1 MKSHTSVQSSEILL
15 LETPFLSQSGGEEVK
30 AYMQSKYNLA
40 LLALGSYVKA
50 HSDLQ
55 VSLINM
61 SKDRI
66 NEEELI
72 GLLRSSSPK
81 VVGVSLYSYSLAT
94 SYRIISRIK
103 QEFPETHV
111 CVGGPHVSIF
121 PQETVQLPN
130 IDSIVLGDGE
140 VPFME
145 VCRQITS
152 ENKLTLETLP
162 LGVYTKE
169 YPGKEGEL
177 LSSTFE
183 EMNALPPS
191 DLNLLGDYK
200 RYRDFLSNKVMGI
213 LSTSRG
219 CPYICNYCWSEFS
232 RYRDFSVEYMI
243 NIMRQYKEAG
253 VEYIEFW
260 DETFNPNDKRIKE
273 FANALLKADL
283 GLTWAI
289 RGAVVNHISY
299 DDMVKL
305 KKTGL
310 KVIQFGVESLNP
322 RLLQYLNKKLDYEK
336 VNNAIKT
343 CHKAGIR
350 TVANMIVN
358 IQGQT
363 REEMHEDFDRLKQLK
378 PTFVS
383 ISIYNWA
390 PGTSHYLK
398 ALEEK
403 VIPLDFWRE
412 HALNPME
419 EDPIVHPVTEVPI
432 KEVYKMRDNFVR
444 NYYFNPAYI
453 FNYLK
458 LMSPSEFL
466 GTFNVAR
473 LMLKGKIKSMI
484 DNFSNS
490 SEASS
495 EATDFP
501 LTRGVFVSSVKPQNP
516 ATAPLASSKN
526 HFN

>member
-1 MKSHTSVQSSEILL
+1 MKSHTSVQRSEVLL
-15 LETPFLSQSGGEEVK
+15 LETPFLSEAGGEEVK

-66 NEEELI
+66 NEEKLI
-72 GLLRSSSPK
+72 GRLRSSPPK

-103 QEFPETHV
+103 QEFPETHI

-140 VPFME
+140 VPFLE

-152 ENKLTLETLP
+152 ENKLTLGTLP
-162 LGVYTKE
+162 PGVYTKE
-169 YPGKEGEL
+169 YPRNEEKL
-177 LSSTFE
+177 LSNTFG
-183 EMNALPPS
+183 EMNDLPPS
-191 DLNLLGDYK
+191 DLTLLGDYK

-219 CPYICNYCWSEFS
+219 CPYVCNYCWSEFS
-232 RYRDFSVEYMI
+232 KYRDFSVEYVI
-243 NIMRQYKEAG
+243 NTMRQYKEAG

-310 KVIQFGVESLNP
+310 SVIQFGVESLNP

-336 VNNAIKT
+336 VKNAIQT
-343 CHKAGIR
+343 CHRAGVR
-350 TVANMIVN
+350 TVANMIVG

-363 REEMHEDFDRLKQLK
+363 REEMHEDFNSLKQLK
-378 PTFVS
+378 PTYVS
-383 ISIYNWA
+383 VSIYNWA
-390 PGTSHYLK
+390 PGTSHYQK

-403 VIPLDFWRE
+403 VIPQDFWRE

-419 EDPIVHPVTEVPI
+419 QDPIVHPVTEVTI
-432 KEVYKMRDNFVR
+432 EEVYKIRDDFVR
-444 NYYFNPAYI
+444 NYYLNPSYI

-458 LMSPSEFL
+458 LMRPSEFL
-466 GTFNVAR
+466 GTFNVAS
-473 LMLKGKIKSMI
+473 LMLKGKIKCMI
-484 DNFSNS
+484 NDFSKS
-490 SEASS
+490 SKDSP
-495 EATDFP
+495 EATGFP
-501 LTRGVFVSSVKPQNP
+501 LSRGVFVPSIKPQNST
-516 ATAPLASSKN
+516 TAPLVTSKN
-526 HFN
+526 NSN